1 MSWDNQLPWDKYKR
15 VQLFYNDRILACL
28 LVCTNQLYAMHS
40 WELKEIC
47 ELVKNLAIGEHSQ
60 YYNPVMTKSCV
71 EKENGRS
78 ILRQNPRAS
87 NKRQNEQAKIRALYD
102 RRVFRLE
109 WSKRHEKVSVWCIWR
124 VASWS
129 KIDIGYVGHSNKK
142 FPIDTNDDLRR
153 AFASGS
159 VHAGKCPVF
168 FMVPSDEDLT
178 QSGNVNATIYSM
190 YIYLDMNKS

>member
-1 MSWDNQLPWDKYKR
+1 MEGQSCVKIHVRVKKDKTNKR
-15 VQLFYNDRILACL
+15 KFERCTIEEFPVLSEVKDMKKCLCDVYGEL
-28 LVCTNQLYAMHS
+28 LVGVDGC
-40 WELKEIC
+40 
-47 ELVKNLAIGEHSQ
+47 IG
-60 YYNPVMTKSCV
+60 P
-71 EKENGRS
+71 
-78 ILRQNPRAS
+78 
-87 NKRQNEQAKIRALYD
+87 
-102 RRVFRLE
+102 
-109 WSKRHEKVSVWCIWR
+109 
-124 VASWS
+124 S
-129 KIDIGYVGHSNKK
+129 KIEIGYVGYSNKK